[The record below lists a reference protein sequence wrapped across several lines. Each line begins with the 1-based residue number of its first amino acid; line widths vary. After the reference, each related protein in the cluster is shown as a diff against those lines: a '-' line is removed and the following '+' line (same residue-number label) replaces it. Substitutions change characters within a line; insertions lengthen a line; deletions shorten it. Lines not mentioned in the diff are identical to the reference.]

1 MKSSLRTEYPENRSL
16 ILLHLVLC
24 RRPVVAL
31 RTGGVATPYPSTR
44 VIHNLPAFNRPCPPA
59 LSLRTNSCSRDA
71 EVGAGQASEVGTA
84 AVQYCTSPGTTGWC
98 VLLPECGHLPPPPSR
113 VYVRVRVCA
122 HGRARRLAASWC
134 ALGCLSVAARRASH
148 LESELVG
155 RDNKAIGRWEEGGK
169 GRHGAQGREGSRR

>member
-1 MKSSLRTEYPENRSL
+1 M

-59 LSLRTNSCSRDA
+59 LSLRTTSCSCDA

-84 AVQYCTSPGTTGWC
+84 AVRSRALQAGVCCFLSVGTC
-98 VLLPECGHLPPPPSR
+98 PPP
-113 VYVRVRVCA
+113 RVR
-122 HGRARRLAASWC
+122 ARTDAPAASQP
-134 ALGCLSVAARRASH
+134 
-148 LESELVG
+148 
-155 RDNKAIGRWEEGGK
+155 
-169 GRHGAQGREGSRR
+169 HGARSLVSASQPGAAAGGGGVRRGAGDAAGPARAEVWLAIYCIIYI